1 MPHTPKAGLAFI
13 MLNPGSGG
21 IIVIKSARFASV
33 ILALVIMLAPA
44 AAHAQIRQVS
54 SSSAAGNSTVN
65 FTIGYFALKG
75 LESRDAE
82 DVLLNN
88 LQNQQ
93 PLLFELKDF
102 NSAVVGAEYLV
113 GLGRHVEAGVGVG
126 FSQRTVPTVYAGLT
140 RPGEVEIEQELKLR
154 QIPVSFTGR
163 VLLLPRGSSIEPYVG
178 AGLVAIRYRYSEVGD
193 FIDSSLIVFPAR
205 YVAEGVATGPT
216 VLAGLRA
223 PVGNWT
229 VGGEVRWQQAE
240 GKNLFDQ
247 GDFLGDR
254 IDLGGWTAN
263 FTFGV
268 RF

>member
-1 MPHTPKAGLAFI
+1 MI
-13 MLNPGSGG
+13 QN
-21 IIVIKSARFASV
+21 ARIASV
-33 ILALVIMLAPA
+33 ILALVILLAPA
-44 AAHAQIRQVS
+44 AASAQIRQVS
-54 SSSAAGNSTVN
+54 TSSSTGNSTVN

-75 LESRDAE
+75 LESRVNE

-88 LQNQQ
+88 LQNQH
-93 PLLFELKDF
+93 PLLFEIKDF

-113 GLGRHVEAGVGVG
+113 GLGRHFEAGVGVG
-126 FSQRTVPTVYAGLT
+126 FSQRTVPTVYADLT
-140 RPGEVEIEQELKLR
+140 RPGDVEIEQDLKLR
-154 QIPVSFTGR
+154 QIPVTFTGR
-163 VLLLPRGSSIEPYVG
+163 VLLLPRGSAVEPYVG

-193 FIDSSLIVFPAR
+193 FIAPDLTIFPER

-223 PVGNWT
+223 PAGNWT
-229 VGGEVRWQQAE
+229 VGGEVRWQKAE
-240 GKNLFDQ
+240 GKNLFEQ

-254 IDLGGWTAN
+254 LDLGGWTAN